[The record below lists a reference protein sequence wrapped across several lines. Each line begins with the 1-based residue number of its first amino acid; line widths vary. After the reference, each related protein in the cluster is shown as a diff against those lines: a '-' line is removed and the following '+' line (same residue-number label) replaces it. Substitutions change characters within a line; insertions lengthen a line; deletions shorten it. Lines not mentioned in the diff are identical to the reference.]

1 MIRTQSHRLPIRW
14 TLLAV
19 LLVGPLVWAGC
30 DATTSSSPDGAKN
43 LVMTYEGDV
52 PIKHSALG
60 DGLLDIDGDGSVSF
74 RSPTGEGGVRL
85 DVNGMKKGDFYFQPA
100 GIGTGETF
108 TTGIVGRQ
116 EQVLAQMNHRRSE
129 NDTYRMTAELGDID
143 VQSAKL
149 QLRSGENVLY
159 EAPLSPTTST
169 SAPVG
174 KSSREP
180 TSWHYG
186 TETVEGE
193 TITVIT
199 VDYEQESTT
208 SSVSPP
214 PSRDFS
220 PKSTTHEG
228 QAMIWP
234 SGTKKGPFPSTH
246 VSLVLEGTSISPGDV
261 AGVSLSGAKEL
272 TIFNAALGNAY

>member
-1 MIRTQSHRLPIRW
+1 M
-14 TLLAV
+14 LLT
-19 LLVGPLVWAGC
+19 GPLVWAGC
-30 DATTSSSPDGAKN
+30 DATTSSSPDGSKN

-100 GIGTGETF
+100 GIATGETF

-116 EQVLAQMNHRRSE
+116 ERVLAQVNHRRSSD
-129 NDTYRMTAELGDID
+129 DTYRMTAELGDID

-159 EAPLSPTTST
+159 EAPLSPTTGT

-180 TSWHYG
+180 ASWHYG
-186 TETVEGE
+186 TETVDGE
-193 TITVIT
+193 TITVIS
-199 VDYEQESTT
+199 VDYEEN
-208 SSVSPP
+208 PEANAAPNP
-214 PSRDFS
+214 PSEHEFS
-220 PKSTTHEG
+220 PKSTSNEG